1 MFHVKHFL
9 FMKINSENIKVV
21 LSNIPEK
28 PGVYQYF
35 DKYGE
40 IIYVGKAKNLHRRVN
55 SYFNRE
61 HDSIKTN
68 LLVKNIAELKYT
80 VVNSEQDAFILE
92 NNLIKQYKP
101 KYNILLK
108 DGKTYP
114 YICITKEPFP
124 RVFKTRELTKN
135 GSEYYGPYTFGY
147 ALDMM
152 LHIIH
157 ELYPIRTC
165 KHFITE
171 ETIDKK
177 KYKVCL
183 EYHIKRCSGVCERL
197 QTRREYNEM
206 IDEIRKIIK
215 GDGNEIS
222 KKLKEQMQTLVYEL
236 RFEEA
241 AEIKKKYDALE
252 LFRSKSEIANL
263 TTKDADVFGYDDDET
278 SAYISMLKVHN
289 GAIIG
294 SLIIEYK
301 KGIDEPK
308 EDILSSAIV
317 ELREQLNSNCKNLL
331 VPFIPEFI
339 DENLKISI
347 PQRGDGYHVMQLAQ
361 DNVKQ
366 YKIDKLKRDDK
377 LNPDQRMARLLGKL
391 QKLLQMDRLPITIEC
406 FDNSNIMGQDA
417 VAGCVVFKKAKPSKK
432 DYRKYIIKTVEG
444 ADDYASMR
452 EVVHRRYL
460 RMVEEQLELPDLIIA
475 DGGIGQMH
483 AIRDIVVD
491 ELGLAIPI
499 AGLKKDD
506 KHRTAELLYG
516 FPPATIGIN
525 PKDEL
530 FKFLTQ
536 IQDEV
541 HRYAIT
547 FHKSKSSKRQT
558 HSELDDIKGIGE
570 KTKKELIKGFKSLK
584 RAKTASLEELEKIV
598 GKSRASI
605 LYNYFHG
612 K

>member
-1 MFHVKHFL
+1 MFHVKHKK
-9 FMKINSENIKVV
+9 MKLNSDNIKVV

-28 PGVYQYF
+28 PGVYQYL
-35 DKYGE
+35 DKNGE

-68 LLVKNIAELKYT
+68 ILVRNIAELKYT
-80 VVNSEQDAFILE
+80 VVNTEQDAFILE

-124 RVFKTRELTKN
+124 RVFKTRELIKN

-152 LHIIH
+152 LNIIH

-165 KHFITE
+165 KYLITE
-171 ETIDKK
+171 ESIDKK
-177 KYKVCL
+177 KHKICL

-197 QTRREYNEM
+197 QSRADYNEM

-222 KKLKEQMQTLVYEL
+222 KKLIQEMQRLAYEL
-236 RFEEA
+236 KFEEA
-241 AEIKKKYDALE
+241 AELKKKYDALE
-252 LFRSKSEIANL
+252 HFRSKSEIANL
-263 TTKDADVFGYDDDET
+263 TTKDADVFGYDEDDT
-278 SAYISMLKVHN
+278 SAYISMLKIHN

-301 KGIDEPK
+301 KGIDESR
-308 EDILSSAIV
+308 EEILSSGIL
-317 ELREQLNSNCKNLL
+317 ELREQLGSKSRDLL
-331 VPFIPEFI
+331 VPFMPDFI
-339 DENLKISI
+339 DDNLKISI
-347 PQRGDGYHVMQLAQ
+347 PQRGDGHHVLQLAL

-391 QKLLQMDRLPITIEC
+391 QKLLQLNKMPITIEC

-417 VAGCVVFKKAKPSKK
+417 VAGCVVFKKAKPSKQ

-460 RMVEEQLELPDLIIA
+460 RMVEEKLDLPDLIIA

-491 ELGLAIPI
+491 ELGLDIPI

-506 KHRTAELLYG
+506 KHRTAELLFG
-516 FPPATIGIN
+516 FPPAVVSIN

-558 HSELDDIKGIGE
+558 HSELDEIKGVGE
-570 KTKKELIKGFKSLK
+570 KTKKDLIKAFKSVK
-584 RAKTASLEELEKIV
+584 RAKSASLEDLEKVI

>member
-1 MFHVKHFL
+1 
-9 FMKINSENIKVV
+9 MKINSKNISVV

-35 DKYGE
+35 DKNGE

-80 VVNSEQDAFILE
+80 VVNCEQDAFILE
-92 NNLIKQYKP
+92 NNLIKRYKP

-114 YICITKEPFP
+114 YICITKEPYP
-124 RVFKTRELTKN
+124 RVFKTREIIKN
-135 GSEYYGPYTFGY
+135 GSEYYGPYTFIY
-147 ALDMM
+147 ALDMV
-152 LHIIH
+152 LKLIH
-157 ELYPIRTC
+157 DLYPIRTC
-165 KHFITE
+165 KQVISSE
-171 ETIDKK
+171 LIDKQ

-183 EYHIKRCSGVCERL
+183 EYHIKRCSGICEGL
-197 QTRREYNEM
+197 QSKEDYNKM

-222 KKLKEQMQTLVYEL
+222 KQLQKEMQELAYEL

-241 AEIKKKYDALE
+241 AELKKKYDAIE
-252 LFRSKSEIANL
+252 LFRTKSEIANL
-263 TTKDADVFGYDDDET
+263 TTKDADVFGYDEDDD
-278 SAYISMLKVHN
+278 SAYISILKIHN
-289 GAIIG
+289 RAIIG

-301 KGIDEPK
+301 KGIEETK
-308 EDILSSAIV
+308 EEILSIGIK
-317 ELREQLNSNCKNLL
+317 ELRQQLNSKSKELL
-331 VPFIPEFI
+331 VPFMPDFVE
-339 DENLKISI
+339 DNLKITI
-347 PQRGDGYHVMQLAQ
+347 PQRGDGHHVLQLAIE
-361 DNVKQ
+361 NVKQ

-391 QKLLQMDRLPITIEC
+391 QKLLQLDKLPLTIEC

-417 VAGCVVFKKAKPSKK
+417 VAGCVVFKKAKPSKQ
-432 DYRKYIIKTVEG
+432 DYRKYIIKTVVG

-452 EVVHRRYL
+452 EVVRRRYS
-460 RMVEEQLELPDLIIA
+460 RMIEEKLEFPDLIIA

-483 AIRDIVVD
+483 AIKDVVID
-491 ELGLAIPI
+491 ELNLDIPI

-506 KHRTAELLYG
+506 KHRTAELLFG
-516 FPPATIGIN
+516 FPPAVIGLD

-530 FKFLTQ
+530 FRFLTQ

-558 HSELDDIKGIGE
+558 HSELDDIKGVGE
-570 KTKKELIKGFKSLK
+570 KTKKDLIKSFKSLK
-584 RAKTASLEELEKIV
+584 RAKSASLEELEKVV

-605 LYNYFHG
+605 LYNYFNN